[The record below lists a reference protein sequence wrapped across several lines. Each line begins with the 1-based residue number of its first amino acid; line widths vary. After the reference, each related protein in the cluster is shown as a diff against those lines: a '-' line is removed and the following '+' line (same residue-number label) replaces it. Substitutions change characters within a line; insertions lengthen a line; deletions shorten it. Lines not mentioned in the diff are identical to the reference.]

1 MRRIQSDANYFLRPH
16 TWTCLAI
23 IVLCS
28 ASAMAF
34 EKLTEAQSLIYDRG
48 HLANTEQGQILN
60 YRLVGEGARDE
71 QAPSFE
77 DQASVTVKAT
87 YEDGRR
93 DVEIDFLTD
102 ERHIALPPFSGYRG
116 NPIIIAMLEHIAQ
129 SMSARSG
136 GGALYFRN
144 RIRDAIASENVELQ
158 EKSTSYNNGD
168 ILATVLTIH
177 PFVKDQHLAADDL
190 LRQASIDIE
199 LSDDIPGGVVS
210 VAVTA
215 RQNDEVFE
223 RLLSLM

>member
-1 MRRIQSDANYFLRPH
+1 MRRTQSDATYLLRPYV
-16 TWTCLAI
+16 WTCLAI
-23 IVLCS
+23 IMLCS

-93 DVEIDFLTD
+93 DVEVDFLTD

-144 RIRDAIASENVELQ
+144 RIRDAIASENVDLQ
-158 EKSTSYNNGD
+158 EKSTSYNNSD

-177 PFVKDQHLAADDL
+177 PFMKDQHLAADDI